1 MIYTESEG
9 GSSNEA
15 SGGSAPGEAGPAACV
30 VAAANALLRV
40 ARLKAGR
47 RRDPSPRRG
56 MRDASDAPLS
66 PRAPGARSEGRDAKK
81 RIEAGLARQ
90 EHRLTSCRTATHS
103 AADSGLARSRLL
115 PPVPLPTRPAPDLAD
130 RLDLI
135 FNVEEDGP
143 VTVSLQPLVN
153 ERPKH
158 HLKAHRALEFA
169 HRLSGE
175 DPSPV

>member
-1 MIYTESEG
+1 
-9 GSSNEA
+9 
-15 SGGSAPGEAGPAACV
+15 
-30 VAAANALLRV
+30 
-40 ARLKAGR
+40 
-47 RRDPSPRRG
+47 

-66 PRAPGARSEGRDAKK
+66 PGAPGVRSGGRDAKEEET
-81 RIEAGLARQ
+81 EAGLARQ
-90 EHRLTSCRTATHS
+90 ELQLTSCRTATHS
-103 AADSGLARSRLL
+103 AADSGLARSRLF
-115 PPVPLPTRPAPDLAD
+115 PPAPLPTRPAPDLAD

-158 HLKAHRALEFA
+158 HLKAHRALESA
-169 HRLSGE
+169 HRLAGE